1 MDNHDLKKDSRLPYR
16 ATTRI
21 EVVDVPS
28 IAFLAAVGEGD
39 PNTSR
44 LYADV
49 VEALYASSYGVRA
62 VAIEEL
68 GRKHTVA
75 PLEGLWWA
83 DDLRVFTARDKDAWH
98 WQMMIAQPPWATDDL
113 VAAGIERARSRRDLA
128 EAGRLTFTTVTEGL
142 AVQTLHVGPYDDEGP
157 TIARMHDEFL
167 PRHGYRPRGA
177 HHEIYLSDARR
188 TAPERLRTILRQP
201 VEPIHPTG
209 QTGQTSQTSQTD
221 PQS

>member
-1 MDNHDLKKDSRLPYR
+1 MDNHDLKKDPRLPYR

-21 EVVDVPS
+21 EVVDVPA

-62 VAIEEL
+62 VAMAEL

-83 DDLRVFTARDKDAWH
+83 DDLRVFSARDKDAWH
-98 WQMMIAQPPWATDDL
+98 WQMMMAQPAWVTDDL
-113 VAAGIERARSRRDLA
+113 VTAGIERARSRRDLA
-128 EAGRLTFTTVTEGL
+128 EGDRVTFTTVTEGL
-142 AVQTLHVGPYDDEGP
+142 AVQTLHVGPYDAEGP
-157 TIARMHDEFL
+157 TIAQMHDEFM
-167 PRHGYRPRGA
+167 PQHGYRPRGA
-177 HHEIYLSDARR
+177 HHEIYLSDARK

-201 VEPIHPTG
+201 IEPIEPTT
-209 QTGQTSQTSQTD
+209 QTEQPG

>member
-1 MDNHDLKKDSRLPYR
+1 MDNHDLKKDPRLPYR

-157 TIARMHDEFL
+157 TIARMHDEFM
-167 PRHGYRPRGA
+167 PQHGYRPRGA
-177 HHEIYLSDARR
+177 HHEIYLSDVRK
-188 TAPERLRTILRQP
+188 TAPGRLRTILRQP
-201 VEPIHPTG
+201 IEPSQPIEQRRAGTG
-209 QTGQTSQTSQTD
+209 QS
-221 PQS
+221 